1 MIARFPLLVWHDQFK
16 TALLAQ
22 AAIPPRRDLVAA
34 DTTPITNDNTDPARR
49 DAKVT
54 SVNSTSA
61 IATQAVADK
70 NTRPSRRAGTNKH
83 ARALAARIKAHPA
96 YTGALGSLLGIEGPQ
111 DTTDLTTSKPTLA
124 GVDPARRDGVVELDF
139 DKSISDGV
147 NLYANPEGFRGDFVF
162 LARDTASPYVD
173 NRPLLAVGKPELRE
187 YKAVY
192 VQSDAEIGLF
202 SDEVVVNCA
211 P

>member
-1 MIARFPLLVWHDQFK
+1 MVWHDQFK
-16 TALLAQ
+16 TAVLAN
-22 AAIPPRRDLVAA
+22 AATGDWSGGVMENWSNAPTKGLPINPTLHQSI
-34 DTTPITNDNTDPARR
+34 TPVP
-49 DAKVT
+49 V
-54 SVNSTSA
+54 
-61 IATQAVADK
+61 
-70 NTRPSRRAGTNKH
+70 
-83 ARALAARIKAHPA
+83 AHPA
-96 YTGALGSLLGIEGPQ
+96 YTVALGSLLGIEGPQ

-124 GVDPARRDGVVELDF
+124 GVDQTGGVVELDF

-147 NLYANPEGFRGDFVF
+147 NIYAKRDGDADFVF
-162 LARDTASPYVD
+162 LARDTASPYID
-173 NRPLLAVGKPELRE
+173 NPDASGLVATKPELRE

>member
-1 MIARFPLLVWHDQFK
+1 M
-16 TALLAQ
+16 
-22 AAIPPRRDLVAA
+22 
-34 DTTPITNDNTDPARR
+34 N
-49 DAKVT
+49 

-70 NTRPSRRAGTNKH
+70 NTSRANANKH
-83 ARALAARIKAHPA
+83 ARALAKREG
-96 YTGALGSLLGIEGPQ
+96 TGANRGNGEGNQNLRSLLFKSGP
-111 DTTDLTTSKPTLA
+111 
-124 GVDPARRDGVVELDF
+124 GGVVELDF

-147 NLYANPEGFRGDFVF
+147 NIYAKRDGAADFVF
-162 LARDTASPYVD
+162 LARDTASPYID
-173 NRPLLAVGKPELRE
+173 NRPLLVATKSELREGLASRLRE

-192 VQSDAEIGLF
+192 VQSDAEIALF